1 MRRQASGTPGTATIF
16 AHDSND
22 DDGDDGGDED
32 EEEEGR
38 TIRSYSYYR
47 SAYSFF
53 DVEKTTAM

>member
-1 MRRQASGTPGTATIF
+1 MMGRQASGTLGTATIF

-22 DDGDDGGDED
+22 DDGGDGGDED
-32 EEEEGR
+32 EEEGR

-47 SAYSFF
+47 GAYAFF